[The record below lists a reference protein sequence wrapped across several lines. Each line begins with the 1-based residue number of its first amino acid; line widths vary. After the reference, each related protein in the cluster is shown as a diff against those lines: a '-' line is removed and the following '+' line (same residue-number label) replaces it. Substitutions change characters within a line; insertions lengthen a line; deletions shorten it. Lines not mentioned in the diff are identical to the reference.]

1 MKKLY
6 IIQSI
11 VLLAGTAFAWFT
23 VVNDI
28 LRFIDAEG
36 TFFKIKDCT
45 IPNPVITACF
55 YGAFAFL
62 IAFIWSLYIL
72 NKTELGQQI
81 KQQARLVWLLVASTI
96 FAWTNFTLEAMKFY
110 KPRPGQVRI
119 CSPDAA
125 TPWETAC
132 FIGASIFLIALI
144 TGLVIKYKNSKLTT

>member
-6 IIQSI
+6 IIQSL

-28 LRFIDAEG
+28 LRFIDVEG
-36 TFFKIKDCT
+36 TFFKIKDCV
-45 IPNPVITACF
+45 IPNPVTTACF

-62 IAFIWSLYIL
+62 IAFVWSLYIL
-72 NKTELGQQI
+72 NKTDLGQQI
-81 KQQARLVWLLVASTI
+81 KQQARLVWLLIASTI
-96 FAWTNFTLEAMKFY
+96 FAWTNFALEAMKFF
-110 KPRPGQVRI
+110 KPQPGQVRT

-132 FIGASIFLIALI
+132 FIGSSIFLIALV
-144 TGLVIKYKNSKLTT
+144 TSLVIKYKNSKSIQ